1 MVVARPGSGDDRCR
15 AEIGYVL
22 GVEYWGQGITP
33 VAVKMA
39 IPLILEEFPE
49 IVRLQALSNAEHKAS
64 HRVLEKAGFI
74 KDGMFRKYLYFK
86 GDDRVTQ
93 TIRWN
98 TLTSKEEALT
108 FIKDVCIPHPWRR
121 SICINDRSI
130 GFVSVFP
137 GSGDDRS
144 RADVGYAVAFEYWG
158 QGIGTEALK
167 MTIPQVYSEFPQVKR
182 LQALVDVE
190 NKASQRVLEKVG
202 FIKEGKLRK
211 YGYHKGKL
219 VDLFMYS
226 LLSTESIY

>member
-1 MVVARPGSGDDRCR
+1 MDSSRMSLRPFKLTDVDDMMLW
-15 AEIGYVL
+15 A
-22 GVEYWGQGITP
+22 
-33 VAVKMA
+33 
-39 IPLILEEFPE
+39 
-49 IVRLQALSNAEHKAS
+49 
-64 HRVLEKAGFI
+64 
-74 KDGMFRKYLYFK
+74 

-108 FIKDVCIPHPWRR
+108 FIKDVCIPHPCRR
-121 SICINDRSI
+121 SICIDDRSI

-167 MTIPQVYSEFPQVKR
+167 MTIPQVYSEFPEVIR

-202 FIKEGKLRK
+202 FTKEGKLRK